1 LKKFSLTIM
10 NNIRRKSTMS
20 ISEDGLRK
28 NQANFASLSP
38 LSFLE
43 RTRKTFPN
51 QIAIEYKEYKLSY
64 KQAGQRCDAL
74 ANLIKNQK
82 FNSGSTIAVMLP
94 NIPVMWECHF
104 GIPMAIGVLN
114 AINTRLDSNTVQFI
128 LEHGEAK
135 LFIYDSEYGPIVE
148 QALENIDNPPTLI
161 EFVDE
166 VAGNKRSNFANKV
179 NCLDYESE
187 IKNFIGTQFE
197 HILPNDEWNSIA
209 LNYTSGTTGN
219 PKGVVYHHRGAYL
232 NAIGNSLTWDLP
244 MHPKYLWTLPMFHCN
259 GWCFPWTITER
270 AGTHVCLRQPAGE
283 LIVEAFQKHNVTH
296 LCGAPI
302 VMQMVA
308 DYLLQNNIALKNN
321 IKMMTAGA
329 PPPEAVLSKM
339 ASCGIEVI
347 HVYGLTE
354 IYGPAVVC
362 AWHPEWNGLDS
373 SEQAK
378 LKARQGVVYSV
389 QENMK
394 IIDTETNQEVPKDGI
409 TLGEVLV
416 KGNITMKGYFKNKK
430 ATDEAFQ
437 SGWFHTGDLGVW
449 YEDGYIQL
457 KDRSKDIIISGGENI
472 SSIEVEDAIYKH
484 PDVVAVAVVAKEDE
498 KWGETPCAFIE
509 LSEGSSVSGIDL
521 KDHCKSLL
529 AGFKVPRY
537 FSFIELPKTST
548 GKIQKFKLREQTK
561 LI

>member
-1 LKKFSLTIM
+1 
-10 NNIRRKSTMS
+10 MS

-51 QIAIEYKEYKLSY
+51 QTAIEYKDYKLSY

-74 ANLIKNQK
+74 ANLIKNQN
-82 FNSGSTIAVMLP
+82 FNSGTTIAVMLP

-104 GIPMAIGVLN
+104 GVPMATGVLN
-114 AINTRLDSNTVQFI
+114 AINTRLDSHTVQFI

-135 LFIYDSEYGPIVE
+135 LFIYDSEYSPIVE
-148 QALENIDNPPTLI
+148 KALVNLKNPPTVI

-179 NCLDYESE
+179 NCLDYETE
-187 IKNFIGTQFE
+187 LKNFIGTTFE
-197 HILPNDEWNSIA
+197 HVLPNDEWNSIA

-283 LIVEAFQKHNVTH
+283 LIVEAFQKHNVSH

-308 DYLLQNNIALKNN
+308 DHLLQNNISLKKN
-321 IKMMTAGA
+321 IRMMTAGA

-362 AWHPEWNGLDS
+362 AWHPEWNELDA
-373 SEQAK
+373 SEQAR

-394 IIDTETNQEVPKDGI
+394 IIDPETNKDVPKDG
-409 TLGEVLV
+409 TSLGEVLI
-416 KGNITMKGYFKNKK
+416 KGNITMKGYYKNKK
-430 ATDEAFQ
+430 ATDEAFEG
-437 SGWFHTGDLGVW
+437 GWFHTGDLGVW

-484 PDVVAVAVVAKEDE
+484 PEVIAVAVVAKEDE

-509 LSEGSSVSGIDL
+509 LSEGSTVSEIDL

-537 FSFIELPKTST
+537 FNFTELPKTST

>member
-1 LKKFSLTIM
+1 M
-10 NNIRRKSTMS
+10 
-20 ISEDGLRK
+20 
-28 NQANFASLSP
+28 
-38 LSFLE
+38 
-43 RTRKTFPN
+43 
-51 QIAIEYKEYKLSY
+51 
-64 KQAGQRCDAL
+64 
-74 ANLIKNQK
+74 
-82 FNSGSTIAVMLP
+82 
-94 NIPVMWECHF
+94 
-104 GIPMAIGVLN
+104 
-114 AINTRLDSNTVQFI
+114 
-128 LEHGEAK
+128 
-135 LFIYDSEYGPIVE
+135 FIYDSEYSQIVE
-148 QALENIDNPPTLI
+148 KAIQDLKTPPLLI
-161 EFVDE
+161 EYVDKI
-166 VAGNKRSNFANKV
+166 AGNQRSSFANKF
-179 NCLDYESE
+179 NCLDYETE
-187 IKNFIGTQFE
+187 LEKFIGFKFD
-197 HILPNDEWNSIA
+197 HVLPTDEWNSIA

-232 NAIGNSLTWDLP
+232 NAIGNTLTWDLP

-283 LIVEAFQKHNVTH
+283 IIVEAFQKHNITH

-308 DYLLQNNIALKNN
+308 DYLLQNKISLKSK

-339 ASCGIEVI
+339 ETCGIDVI

-362 AWHPEWNGLDS
+362 AWHPEWNQYDA

-394 IIDTETNQEVPKDGI
+394 IIDPETKKEVPKDGI
-409 TLGEVLV
+409 SLGEVFIR
-416 KGNITMKGYFKNKK
+416 GNITMKGYLKNKK
-430 ATDEAFQ
+430 ATDEAFED
-437 SGWFHTGDLGVW
+437 GWFHTGDLGVW
-449 YEDGYIQL
+449 YDDGYVQL

-484 PDVVAVAVVAKEDE
+484 PDVIAVAVVAKEDE
-498 KWGETPCAFIE
+498 KWGETPCAFVE
-509 LSEGSSVSGIDL
+509 LSEGSSIGENEL
-521 KDHCKSLL
+521 RDHCKSLL

-537 FSFIELPKTST
+537 FNFVELPKTST
-548 GKIQKFKLREQTK
+548 GKIQKFKLREQAK
-561 LI
+561 LV

>member
-1 LKKFSLTIM
+1 
-10 NNIRRKSTMS
+10 MS

-148 QALENIDNPPTLI
+148 QALEKIDNPPTLI

-166 VAGNKRSNFANKV
+166 VAGNKRSKFANKV

-187 IKNFIGTQFE
+187 IKKFIGTQFE

-308 DYLLQNNIALKNN
+308 DHLLQNNIILKND

-362 AWHPEWNGLDS
+362 AWHPEWNGLDA

-416 KGNITMKGYFKNKK
+416 RGNITMKGYFKNKK

-437 SGWFHTGDLGVW
+437 GGWFHTGDLGVW

-509 LSEGSSVSGIDL
+509 LSEGSTVSEIDL

-537 FSFIELPKTST
+537 FSFTDLPKTST

>member
-1 LKKFSLTIM
+1 
-10 NNIRRKSTMS
+10 MS

-51 QIAIEYKEYKLSY
+51 QTAIEYKDYKLSY

-74 ANLIKNQK
+74 ANLIKNQN
-82 FNSGSTIAVMLP
+82 FNSGTTIAVMLP

-104 GIPMAIGVLN
+104 GVPMATGVLN
-114 AINTRLDSNTVQFI
+114 AINTRLDSHTVQFI

-135 LFIYDSEYGPIVE
+135 LFIYDSEYSPIVE
-148 QALENIDNPPTLI
+148 KALVNLKNPPTVI

-179 NCLDYESE
+179 NCLDYETE
-187 IKNFIGTQFE
+187 LKNFIGTTFE
-197 HILPNDEWNSIA
+197 HVLPNDEWNSIA

-283 LIVEAFQKHNVTH
+283 LIVEAFQKHNVSH

-308 DYLLQNNIALKNN
+308 DHLLQNNISLKKN
-321 IKMMTAGA
+321 IRMMTAGA

-362 AWHPEWNGLDS
+362 AWHPEWNELDA
-373 SEQAK
+373 SEQAR

-394 IIDTETNQEVPKDGI
+394 IIDPETNKDVPKDG
-409 TLGEVLV
+409 TSLGEVLV
-416 KGNITMKGYFKNKK
+416 KGNITMKGYYKNKK
-430 ATDEAFQ
+430 ATDEAFEG
-437 SGWFHTGDLGVW
+437 GWFHTGDLGVW

-484 PDVVAVAVVAKEDE
+484 PEVVAVAVVAKEDE

-509 LSEGSSVSGIDL
+509 LSEGSTVSEIDL
-521 KDHCKSLL
+521 KNHCKSLL

-537 FSFIELPKTST
+537 FNFTELPKTST

>member
-1 LKKFSLTIM
+1 
-10 NNIRRKSTMS
+10 MS

-51 QIAIEYKEYKLSY
+51 QIAIEYKDYKLNY

-74 ANLIKNQK
+74 ANLIKNQN
-82 FNSGSTIAVMLP
+82 FNSGTTIAVMLP

-104 GIPMAIGVLN
+104 GVPMAIGVLN
-114 AINTRLDSNTVQFI
+114 AINTRLDSHTVQFI

-135 LFIYDSEYGPIVE
+135 LFIYDSEYSSIVE
-148 QALENIDNPPTLI
+148 KALENLKNPPTVI

-179 NCLDYESE
+179 NCLDYETE
-187 IKNFIGTQFE
+187 LKNFIGTTFE
-197 HILPNDEWNSIA
+197 HVLPNDEWNSIA

-283 LIVEAFQKHNVTH
+283 LIVEAFQKHNVSH

-308 DYLLQNNIALKNN
+308 DHLLQNNISLNKD

-362 AWHPEWNGLDS
+362 AWHPEWNELNA
-373 SEQAK
+373 SEQAR

-394 IIDTETNQEVPKDGI
+394 IIDPETNKDVPKDG
-409 TLGEVLV
+409 TSLGEVFI
-416 KGNITMKGYFKNKK
+416 KGNITMKGYYKNKK
-430 ATDEAFQ
+430 ATDEAFEG
-437 SGWFHTGDLGVW
+437 GWFHTGDLGVW

-484 PDVVAVAVVAKEDE
+484 PEVVAVAVVAKEDE

-509 LSEGSSVSGIDL
+509 LSDGSTVSEIEL

-537 FSFIELPKTST
+537 FNFIELPKTST

>member
-1 LKKFSLTIM
+1 
-10 NNIRRKSTMS
+10 MS
-20 ISEDGLRK
+20 ICEDGLRK

-38 LSFLE
+38 FSFLE

-148 QALENIDNPPTLI
+148 QALEKIDNPPTLI

-166 VAGNKRSNFANKV
+166 VAGNKRSKFANKV

-187 IKNFIGTQFE
+187 IKKFIGTQFE

-308 DYLLQNNIALKNN
+308 DHLLQNNITLKND

-362 AWHPEWNGLDS
+362 AWHPEWNGLDA

-437 SGWFHTGDLGVW
+437 GGWFHTGDLGVW

-509 LSEGSSVSGIDL
+509 LSEGSTVSEIDL

-537 FSFIELPKTST
+537 FNFTELPKTST

>member
-1 LKKFSLTIM
+1 
-10 NNIRRKSTMS
+10 MS
-20 ISEDGLRK
+20 ITEDGLRK

-51 QIAIEYKEYKLSY
+51 QIAIEYKDYNLNYNE
-64 KQAGQRCDAL
+64 AGNRCDAL
-74 ANLIKNQK
+74 ANLIKNYV

-104 GIPMAIGVLN
+104 GIPMAVGVLN
-114 AINTRLDSNTVQFI
+114 AINTRLDSHTVRFI

-135 LFIYDSEYGPIVE
+135 LFIYDSEYSLIVE
-148 QALENIDNPPTLI
+148 KALENFNNPPTLI
-161 EFVDE
+161 EFVDK

-179 NCLDYESE
+179 NCLDYETE
-187 IKNFIGTQFE
+187 LKKFTGTKFD
-197 HILPNDEWNSIA
+197 HILPNDEWDSIA

-308 DYLLQNNIALKNN
+308 DHLLQNNISLKTDV
-321 IKMMTAGA
+321 KMMTAGA

-362 AWHPEWNGLDS
+362 AWHPEWNELDS

-409 TLGEVLV
+409 SLGEVLV

-430 ATDEAFQ
+430 ATDEAFDG
-437 SGWFHTGDLGVW
+437 GWFHTGDLGVW

-484 PDVVAVAVVAKEDE
+484 PDVVACAVVAKVDE

-509 LSEGSSVSGIDL
+509 LSEGSSISEIEL

-537 FSFIELPKTST
+537 FTFIELPKTST

>member
-1 LKKFSLTIM
+1 
-10 NNIRRKSTMS
+10 MS

-148 QALENIDNPPTLI
+148 QALEKIDNPPTLI

-166 VAGNKRSNFANKV
+166 VAGNKRSKFANKV

-187 IKNFIGTQFE
+187 IKKFIGTQFE

-308 DYLLQNNIALKNN
+308 DHLLQNNITLKND

-362 AWHPEWNGLDS
+362 AWHPEWNELDS
-373 SEQAK
+373 SEQAR

-394 IIDTETNQEVPKDGI
+394 IINTDTNQDVPKDGI
-409 TLGEVLV
+409 SLGEVLV

-437 SGWFHTGDLGVW
+437 GGWFHTGDLGVW

-484 PDVVAVAVVAKEDE
+484 PEVVAVAVVAKEDE

-509 LSEGSSVSGIDL
+509 LSEGSTVSEIDL

>member
-1 LKKFSLTIM
+1 
-10 NNIRRKSTMS
+10 MS

-51 QIAIEYKEYKLSY
+51 QTAIEYKDYKLSY

-74 ANLIKNQK
+74 ANLIKNQN

-104 GIPMAIGVLN
+104 GVPMATGVLN
-114 AINTRLDSNTVQFI
+114 AINTRLDSHTVQFI

-135 LFIYDSEYGPIVE
+135 LFIYDSEYSPIVE
-148 QALENIDNPPTLI
+148 KALVNLKNPPTVI

-179 NCLDYESE
+179 NCLDYETE
-187 IKNFIGTQFE
+187 LKNLIGTTFE
-197 HILPNDEWNSIA
+197 HVLPNDEWDSIA

-283 LIVEAFQKHNVTH
+283 LIVEAFQKHNVSH

-308 DYLLQNNIALKNN
+308 DHLLQNNISLKKN
-321 IKMMTAGA
+321 IRMMTAGA

-339 ASCGIEVI
+339 SSCGIEVI

-362 AWHPEWNGLDS
+362 AWHPEWNELDA
-373 SEQAK
+373 SEQAR

-394 IIDTETNQEVPKDGI
+394 IIDQETNKDVPKDG
-409 TLGEVLV
+409 TSLGEVLI
-416 KGNITMKGYFKNKK
+416 KGNITMKGYYKNKK
-430 ATDEAFQ
+430 ATDEAFEG
-437 SGWFHTGDLGVW
+437 GWFHTGDLGVW

-484 PDVVAVAVVAKEDE
+484 PEVVAVAVVAKEDE

-509 LSEGSSVSGIDL
+509 LSEGSTVSEIDL
-521 KDHCKSLL
+521 KNHCKSLL

-537 FSFIELPKTST
+537 FNFTELPKTST

>member
-1 LKKFSLTIM
+1 
-10 NNIRRKSTMS
+10 MS

-51 QIAIEYKEYKLSY
+51 QTAIEYKDYKLSY

-104 GIPMAIGVLN
+104 GVPMAIGVLN
-114 AINTRLDSNTVQFI
+114 AINTRLDSHTVQFI

-135 LFIYDSEYGPIVE
+135 LFIYDSEYSPIVE
-148 QALENIDNPPTLI
+148 KALENLKNPPTVI

-179 NCLDYESE
+179 NCLDYETE
-187 IKNFIGTQFE
+187 LKNFIGTTFE
-197 HILPNDEWNSIA
+197 HVLPNDEWNSIA

-308 DYLLQNNIALKNN
+308 DHLLQNKISLEKD
-321 IKMMTAGA
+321 IRMMTAGA

-362 AWHPEWNGLDS
+362 AWHPEWNELDS
-373 SEQAK
+373 SEQAR

-437 SGWFHTGDLGVW
+437 GGWFHTGDLGVW

-484 PDVVAVAVVAKEDE
+484 PEVVAVAVVAKEDE

-509 LSEGSSVSGIDL
+509 LSEGSTVSEIDL

-537 FSFIELPKTST
+537 FSFTDLPKTST

>member
-1 LKKFSLTIM
+1 
-10 NNIRRKSTMS
+10 MS
-20 ISEDGLRK
+20 EIENGLSK
-28 NQANFASLSP
+28 NKANYASLSP

-51 QIAIEYKEYKLSY
+51 QIAIEYKDYKLTY
-64 KQAGQRCDAL
+64 QQAGKRCDAL
-74 ANLIKNQK
+74 AEFVRNKNYAE
-82 FNSGSTIAVMLP
+82 GSVIAVMLP

-104 GIPMAIGVLN
+104 GIPMATGVLN
-114 AINTRLDSNTVQFI
+114 AINTRLDSFTVRFI
-128 LEHGEAK
+128 LEHGESK
-135 LFIYDSEYGPIVE
+135 MFIYDSEYSQIVE
-148 QALENIDNPPTLI
+148 KAVDNLKNPPLLI
-161 EFVDE
+161 EYVDKI
-166 VAGNKRSNFANKV
+166 AGNQRSGFAKKF
-179 NCLDYESE
+179 NCLDYETE
-187 IKNFIGTQFE
+187 LEKFIGSKFE
-197 HILPNDEWNSIA
+197 HVLPTDEWNSIA

-232 NAIGNSLTWDLP
+232 NAIGNTLTWDLP

-283 LIVEAFQKHNVTH
+283 LIVEACQRHNITH

-308 DYLLQNNIALKNN
+308 DYLLQNKISLKSK

-339 ASCGIEVI
+339 ETCGIDVI

-362 AWHPEWNGLDS
+362 AWHPEWNQYDT

-394 IIDTETNQEVPKDGI
+394 IVDPETKKEVPKNG
-409 TLGEVLV
+409 TSLGEVFIR
-416 KGNITMKGYFKNKK
+416 GNITMKGYLKNKK
-430 ATDEAFQ
+430 ATDEAFED
-437 SGWFHTGDLGVW
+437 GWFHTGDLGVW
-449 YEDGYIQL
+449 YDDGYIQL

-484 PDVVAVAVVAKEDE
+484 PDVIAVAVVAKEDE
-498 KWGETPCAFIE
+498 KWGETPCAFVE
-509 LSEGSSVSGIDL
+509 LSEGSSIGENEL
-521 KDHCKSLL
+521 RDHCKSLL

-537 FSFIELPKTST
+537 FNFVELPKTST
-548 GKIQKFKLREQTK
+548 GKIQKFKLREQAN
-561 LI
+561 LM

>member
-1 LKKFSLTIM
+1 
-10 NNIRRKSTMS
+10 MS

-51 QIAIEYKEYKLSY
+51 QIAIEYKDYKLSY
-64 KQAGQRCDAL
+64 EQAGQRCDAL

-135 LFIYDSEYGPIVE
+135 LFIYDSEYAPIVE
-148 QALENIDNPPTLI
+148 QALEKIDNPPTLI

-166 VAGNKRSNFANKV
+166 VAGNKRSKFANKV

-187 IKNFIGTQFE
+187 IKKFIGTQFE

-283 LIVEAFQKHNVTH
+283 LIVEAFQKYNVTH

-308 DYLLQNNIALKNN
+308 DHLLQNNITLKND

-362 AWHPEWNGLDS
+362 AWHPEWNGLDA

-416 KGNITMKGYFKNKK
+416 KGNITMKGYLKNKK

-437 SGWFHTGDLGVW
+437 GGWFHTGDLGVW

-509 LSEGSSVSGIDL
+509 LSEGSTVSEIDL

>member
-1 LKKFSLTIM
+1 
-10 NNIRRKSTMS
+10 MS

-51 QIAIEYKEYKLSY
+51 QIAIEYKDYKLSY
-64 KQAGQRCDAL
+64 KQASERCDAL
-74 ANLIKNQK
+74 ANLIKNQS

-104 GIPMAIGVLN
+104 GIPKAFGVLN
-114 AINTRLDSNTVQFI
+114 AINTRLDSHTVQFI

-135 LFIYDSEYGPIVE
+135 LFIYDSEYSLIIE
-148 QALENIDNPPTLI
+148 KALEKLENPPVLI

-179 NCLDYESE
+179 NCLDYETE
-187 IKNFIGTQFE
+187 LKKFVGTEFE
-197 HILPNDEWNSIA
+197 HVLPNDEWNSIA

-308 DYLLQNNIALKNN
+308 DHLLQNNISLKTD

-339 ASCGIEVI
+339 VSCGIEVI

-362 AWHPEWNGLDS
+362 AWHPEWNELDA
-373 SEQAK
+373 SEQAR

-394 IIDTETNQEVPKDGI
+394 IIDTETNQVVPKDGVS
-409 TLGEVLV
+409 LGEVLV
-416 KGNITMKGYFKNKK
+416 RGNITMKGYFKNKK
-430 ATDEAFQ
+430 ATDEAFEG
-437 SGWFHTGDLGVW
+437 GWFHTGDLGVW

-509 LSEGSSVSGIDL
+509 LSEGSSISEIDL

-537 FSFIELPKTST
+537 FSFTELPKTST
-548 GKIQKFKLREQTK
+548 GKIQKFRLREQTK

>member
-1 LKKFSLTIM
+1 
-10 NNIRRKSTMS
+10 MS
-20 ISEDGLRK
+20 ISEDGLSK

-51 QIAIEYKEYKLSY
+51 QIAIEYKDYKLTY
-64 KQAGQRCDAL
+64 KQAGARCDAL
-74 ANLIKNQK
+74 AQLIKSKNIDP
-82 FNSGSTIAVMLP
+82 GSTIAVMLP

-104 GIPMAIGVLN
+104 GIPMALGVMN
-114 AINTRLDSNTVQFI
+114 AINTRLDSLTVKFI
-128 LEHGEAK
+128 LEHGEAE
-135 LFIYDSEYGPIVE
+135 LFIYDSEYSTIVE
-148 QALENIDNPPTLI
+148 KALGNATNPPTLI

-166 VAGNKRSNFANKV
+166 IAGNKRSDFAEKSNS
-179 NCLDYESE
+179 LDYETE
-187 IKNFIGTQFE
+187 LNNFIGIKFE
-197 HILPNDEWNSIA
+197 HVLPADEWNSIA

-283 LIVEAFQKHNVTH
+283 FIVEAFQKHNVTH

-302 VMQMVA
+302 VMQMIA
-308 DYLLQNNIALKNN
+308 DHLIQNSISLKTDV
-321 IKMMTAGA
+321 KMMTAGA

-362 AWHPEWNGLDS
+362 AWHAEWNELDA

-394 IIDTETNQEVPKDGI
+394 IMDTETNELVPKDGA

-430 ATDEAFQ
+430 ATDEAFKG
-437 SGWFHTGDLGVW
+437 GWFHTGDLGVW

-472 SSIEVEDAIYKH
+472 SSIEVEDVIYKH

-498 KWGETPCAFIE
+498 KWGETPCAFVE
-509 LSEGSSVSGIDL
+509 LSEGSSIGEKDL

-537 FSFIELPKTST
+537 FSFTELPKTST
-548 GKIQKFKLREQTK
+548 GKIQKFKLRDQTK
-561 LI
+561 LL

>member
-1 LKKFSLTIM
+1 
-10 NNIRRKSTMS
+10 MS

-51 QIAIEYKEYKLSY
+51 QTAIEYKDYKLSY

-74 ANLIKNQK
+74 ANLIKNQN

-104 GIPMAIGVLN
+104 GVPMAIGVLN
-114 AINTRLDSNTVQFI
+114 AINTRLDSHTVQFI

-135 LFIYDSEYGPIVE
+135 LFIYDSEYSPIVE
-148 QALENIDNPPTLI
+148 KVFENLKNPPTLI

-166 VAGNKRSNFANKV
+166 IAGNKRSNFANKV
-179 NCLDYESE
+179 NCLDYETE
-187 IKNFIGTQFE
+187 LKNFIGTTFE
-197 HILPNDEWNSIA
+197 HVLPNDEWNSIA

-308 DYLLQNNIALKNN
+308 DHLLQNKISLEKD
-321 IKMMTAGA
+321 IRMMTAGA

-362 AWHPEWNGLDS
+362 AWHPEWNELDS
-373 SEQAK
+373 SEKAR

-394 IIDTETNQEVPKDGI
+394 IIEPETNKDVPKDG
-409 TLGEVLV
+409 TSLGEVLI
-416 KGNITMKGYFKNKK
+416 KGNITMKGYYKNKK
-430 ATDEAFQ
+430 ATDEAFEG
-437 SGWFHTGDLGVW
+437 GWFHTGDLGVW

-484 PDVVAVAVVAKEDE
+484 PEVIAVAVVAKEDE

-509 LSEGSSVSGIDL
+509 LSEGSTVSEIDL

-537 FSFIELPKTST
+537 FKFTELPKTST

>member
-1 LKKFSLTIM
+1 
-10 NNIRRKSTMS
+10 MS
-20 ISEDGLRK
+20 ITEDGLRK

-51 QIAIEYKEYKLSY
+51 QIAIEYKDYNLNYNE
-64 KQAGQRCDAL
+64 AGKRCDAL
-74 ANLIKNQK
+74 ANLIKNYD

-104 GIPMAIGVLN
+104 GIPMAVGVLN
-114 AINTRLDSNTVQFI
+114 AINTRLDSHTVRFI

-135 LFIYDSEYGPIVE
+135 LFIYDSEYSLIIE
-148 QALENIDNPPTLI
+148 KALENFNNPPILI
-161 EFVDE
+161 EFVDK

-179 NCLDYESE
+179 NCFDYETE
-187 IKNFIGTQFE
+187 LKKFTGTKFD
-197 HILPNDEWNSIA
+197 HILPIDEWDSIA

-308 DYLLQNNIALKNN
+308 DHLLQNNISLKTDV
-321 IKMMTAGA
+321 KMMTAGA

-362 AWHPEWNGLDS
+362 AWHPEWNDLDS

-409 TLGEVLV
+409 SLGEVLV

-430 ATDEAFQ
+430 ATDEAFDG
-437 SGWFHTGDLGVW
+437 GWFHTGDLGVW

-484 PDVVAVAVVAKEDE
+484 PDVVACAVVAKEDE

-509 LSEGSSVSGIDL
+509 LSEGSSISEIEL

-537 FSFIELPKTST
+537 FTFIELPKTST

>member
-1 LKKFSLTIM
+1 
-10 NNIRRKSTMS
+10 MS

-148 QALENIDNPPTLI
+148 QALEKIDNPPTLI

-166 VAGNKRSNFANKV
+166 VAGNKRSKFANKV

-187 IKNFIGTQFE
+187 IKKFIGTQFE

-308 DYLLQNNIALKNN
+308 DHLLQNNITLKND

-362 AWHPEWNGLDS
+362 AWHPEWNGLDT

-416 KGNITMKGYFKNKK
+416 RGNITMKGYFKNKK

-437 SGWFHTGDLGVW
+437 GGWFHTGDLGVW

-509 LSEGSSVSGIDL
+509 LSEGSTVSEIDL

-537 FSFIELPKTST
+537 FSFTDLPKTST

>member
-1 LKKFSLTIM
+1 
-10 NNIRRKSTMS
+10 MS

-187 IKNFIGTQFE
+187 INKFIGTQFE

-308 DYLLQNNIALKNN
+308 DHLLQNNITLKND

-362 AWHPEWNGLDS
+362 AWHPEWNGLDA

-437 SGWFHTGDLGVW
+437 GGWFHTGDLGVW

-509 LSEGSSVSGIDL
+509 LSEGSTVSEIDL

-561 LI
+561 LL

>member
-1 LKKFSLTIM
+1 
-10 NNIRRKSTMS
+10 MS
-20 ISEDGLRK
+20 IFEDGLNK
-28 NQANFASLSP
+28 NQANYAPLSP

-43 RTRKTFPN
+43 RTRNTFPN
-51 QIAIEYKEYKLSY
+51 HIAVEYKDYKINY
-64 KQAGQRCDAL
+64 KEAGARCDAL
-74 ANLIKNQK
+74 AHFIRNKQLIH
-82 FNSGSTIAVMLP
+82 GSVTAVMLP
-94 NIPVMWECHF
+94 NIPTMWECHY
-104 GIPMAIGVLN
+104 GIPMASSIIN
-114 AINTRLDSNTVQFI
+114 AINTRLDSHTVNFI
-128 LEHGEAK
+128 LGHGEAQI
-135 LFIYDSEYGPIVE
+135 FIFDSEYSQIVE
-148 QALENIDNPPTLI
+148 KALDGMLNPPILV
-161 EFVDE
+161 EFVDHL
-166 VAGNKRSNFANKV
+166 VGNKRSKFANKI
-179 NCLDYESE
+179 NCLDYETE
-187 IKNFIGTQFE
+187 INNYLGVRFE
-197 HILPNDEWNSIA
+197 HKLPDDEWDSIA

-232 NAIGNSLTWDLP
+232 NAIGNTLTWDLP
-244 MHPKYLWTLPMFHCN
+244 MHSKYLWTLPMFHCN

-270 AGTHVCLRQPAGE
+270 AGTHVCLRQPAGD
-283 LIVEAFQKHNVTH
+283 LIVDAFQKHKITH

-308 DYLLQNNIALKNN
+308 DHLLKNNISLETN

-339 ASCGIEVI
+339 ASCGVEVI

-362 AWHPEWNGLDS
+362 AWHPEWSNLDS

-394 IIDTETNQEVPKDGI
+394 IINTETNEEVSKDGI
-409 TLGEVLV
+409 ELGEVLIR
-416 KGNITMKGYFKNKK
+416 GNITMKGYLKNQK
-430 ATDEAFQ
+430 ATDEAFKD
-437 SGWFHTGDLGVW
+437 GWFHTGDLGVW

-472 SSIEVEDAIYKH
+472 SSIEIEDALYKH
-484 PDVVAVAVVAKEDE
+484 PDIVAVAVVAKEDT
-498 KWGETPCAFIE
+498 KWGETPCAFVE
-509 LSEGSSVSGIDL
+509 LIKGSSANEVDL
-521 KDHCKSLL
+521 KNHCKSLL

-548 GKIQKFKLREQTK
+548 GKIQKFKLREEAK

>member
-1 LKKFSLTIM
+1 
-10 NNIRRKSTMS
+10 MS

-51 QIAIEYKEYKLSY
+51 QTAIEYKDYKLSY

-74 ANLIKNQK
+74 ANLIKNQN

-104 GIPMAIGVLN
+104 GVPMAIGVLN
-114 AINTRLDSNTVQFI
+114 AINTRLDSHTVQFI

-135 LFIYDSEYGPIVE
+135 LFIYDSEYSPIVE
-148 QALENIDNPPTLI
+148 KALVNLKNPPTVI

-179 NCLDYESE
+179 NCLDYETE
-187 IKNFIGTQFE
+187 LKNFIGTTFE
-197 HILPNDEWNSIA
+197 HVLPNDEWNSIA

-283 LIVEAFQKHNVTH
+283 LIVEAFQKHNVSH

-308 DYLLQNNIALKNN
+308 DHLLQNNISLKKN
-321 IKMMTAGA
+321 IRMMTAGA

-362 AWHPEWNGLDS
+362 AWHPEWNELDA
-373 SEQAK
+373 SEQAR

-394 IIDTETNQEVPKDGI
+394 IIDQETNKDVPKDG
-409 TLGEVLV
+409 TSLGEVLI
-416 KGNITMKGYFKNKK
+416 KGNITMKGYYKNKK
-430 ATDEAFQ
+430 ATDEAFEG
-437 SGWFHTGDLGVW
+437 GWFHTGDLGVW

-484 PDVVAVAVVAKEDE
+484 PEVVAVAVVAKEDE

-509 LSEGSSVSGIDL
+509 LSEGSTVSEIDL
-521 KDHCKSLL
+521 KNHCKSLL

-537 FSFIELPKTST
+537 FNFTELPKTST

>member
-1 LKKFSLTIM
+1 
-10 NNIRRKSTMS
+10 MS

-148 QALENIDNPPTLI
+148 QALEKIDNPPTLI

-166 VAGNKRSNFANKV
+166 VAGNKRSKFANKV

-187 IKNFIGTQFE
+187 IKKFIGTQFE

-244 MHPKYLWTLPMFHCN
+244 MYPKYLWTLPMFHCN

-308 DYLLQNNIALKNN
+308 DHLLQNNITLKND

-362 AWHPEWNGLDS
+362 AWHPEWNGLDA

-437 SGWFHTGDLGVW
+437 GGWFHTGDLGVW

-509 LSEGSSVSGIDL
+509 LSEGSTVSEIDL

-537 FSFIELPKTST
+537 FSFTDLPKTST

>member
-1 LKKFSLTIM
+1 
-10 NNIRRKSTMS
+10 MS

-148 QALENIDNPPTLI
+148 KALEKIDNPPTLI

-166 VAGNKRSNFANKV
+166 VAGNKRSKFANKV

-187 IKNFIGTQFE
+187 IKKFIGTQFE

-308 DYLLQNNIALKNN
+308 DHLLQNNITLKND

-362 AWHPEWNGLDS
+362 AWHPEWNGLDA

-437 SGWFHTGDLGVW
+437 GGWFHTGDLGVW

-509 LSEGSSVSGIDL
+509 LSEGSSVNGIDL
-521 KDHCKSLL
+521 KDHCKTLL

-537 FSFIELPKTST
+537 FSFTDLPKTST

>member
-1 LKKFSLTIM
+1 
-10 NNIRRKSTMS
+10 MS

-43 RTRKTFPN
+43 RTRKTYPN
-51 QIAIEYKEYKLSY
+51 QTAIEYKDYKLSY

-74 ANLIKNQK
+74 ANLIKNQN
-82 FNSGSTIAVMLP
+82 FNSGTTIAVMLP

-104 GIPMAIGVLN
+104 GVPMATGVLN
-114 AINTRLDSNTVQFI
+114 AINTRLDSHTVQFI
-128 LEHGEAK
+128 LEHGDAK
-135 LFIYDSEYGPIVE
+135 LFIYDSEYSLIVE
-148 QALENIDNPPTLI
+148 KALVNLKNPPTVI

-179 NCLDYESE
+179 NCLDYETE
-187 IKNFIGTQFE
+187 LKNFTGTAFE
-197 HILPNDEWNSIA
+197 HVLPNDEWNSIA

-270 AGTHVCLRQPAGE
+270 AGTHVCLRQPAGD
-283 LIVEAFQKHNVTH
+283 LIVEAFQKHNVSH

-308 DYLLQNNIALKNN
+308 DHLLQNNISLKKN
-321 IKMMTAGA
+321 IRMMTAGA

-362 AWHPEWNGLDS
+362 AWHPEWNELDE
-373 SEQAK
+373 SEQAR

-394 IIDTETNQEVPKDGI
+394 IIDPETNKVVLKDG
-409 TLGEVLV
+409 TSLGEVLI
-416 KGNITMKGYFKNKK
+416 KGNITMKGYYKNKK
-430 ATDEAFQ
+430 ATDEAFEG
-437 SGWFHTGDLGVW
+437 GWFHTGDLGVW

-484 PDVVAVAVVAKEDE
+484 PEVVAVAVVAKEDE

-509 LSEGSSVSGIDL
+509 LSDGSTVSEMEL

-537 FSFIELPKTST
+537 FNFIELPKTST
-548 GKIQKFKLREQTK
+548 GKIQKFKLREQAK

>member
-1 LKKFSLTIM
+1 
-10 NNIRRKSTMS
+10 MS

-51 QIAIEYKEYKLSY
+51 QTAIEYKDYKLSY

-74 ANLIKNQK
+74 ANLIKNQN
-82 FNSGSTIAVMLP
+82 FNSGTTIAVMLP

-104 GIPMAIGVLN
+104 GVPMATGVLN
-114 AINTRLDSNTVQFI
+114 AINTRLDSHTVQFI

-135 LFIYDSEYGPIVE
+135 LFIYDSEYSPIVE
-148 QALENIDNPPTLI
+148 KALVNLKNPPTVI

-179 NCLDYESE
+179 NCLDYETE
-187 IKNFIGTQFE
+187 LKNFIGTTFE
-197 HILPNDEWNSIA
+197 HVLPNDEWNSIA

-308 DYLLQNNIALKNN
+308 DHLLQNNISLNKD

-362 AWHPEWNGLDS
+362 AWHPEWNELDS
-373 SEQAK
+373 SEQAR

-416 KGNITMKGYFKNKK
+416 RGNITMKGYFKNKK

-437 SGWFHTGDLGVW
+437 GGWFHTGDLGVW

-509 LSEGSSVSGIDL
+509 LSEGSTVSEIDL

-537 FSFIELPKTST
+537 FNFTELPKTST

>member
-1 LKKFSLTIM
+1 
-10 NNIRRKSTMS
+10 MS

-51 QIAIEYKEYKLSY
+51 QTAIEYKDYKLSY

-74 ANLIKNQK
+74 ANLIKNQN
-82 FNSGSTIAVMLP
+82 FNSGTTIAVMLP

-104 GIPMAIGVLN
+104 GVPMATGVLN
-114 AINTRLDSNTVQFI
+114 AINTRLDSHTVQFI

-135 LFIYDSEYGPIVE
+135 LFIYDSEYSPIVE
-148 QALENIDNPPTLI
+148 KALVNLKNPPTVI

-179 NCLDYESE
+179 NCLDYETE
-187 IKNFIGTQFE
+187 LKNFIGTTFE
-197 HILPNDEWNSIA
+197 HVLPNDEWNSIA

-283 LIVEAFQKHNVTH
+283 LIVEAFQKHNVSH

-308 DYLLQNNIALKNN
+308 DHLLQNNISLKKN
-321 IKMMTAGA
+321 IRMMTAGA

-362 AWHPEWNGLDS
+362 AWHPEWNELDA
-373 SEQAK
+373 SEQAR

-394 IIDTETNQEVPKDGI
+394 IIDQETNKDVPKDGKS
-409 TLGEVLV
+409 LGEVLI
-416 KGNITMKGYFKNKK
+416 KGNITMKGYYKNKK
-430 ATDEAFQ
+430 ATDEAFEG
-437 SGWFHTGDLGVW
+437 GWFHTGDLGVW

-484 PDVVAVAVVAKEDE
+484 PEVVAVAVVAKEDE

-509 LSEGSSVSGIDL
+509 LSEGSTVSEIDL
-521 KDHCKSLL
+521 KNHCKSLL

-537 FSFIELPKTST
+537 FNFTELPKTST

>member
-1 LKKFSLTIM
+1 MT
-10 NNIRRKSTMS
+10 

-51 QIAIEYKEYKLSY
+51 QTAIEYKDYKLSY

-74 ANLIKNQK
+74 ANLIKNQN

-104 GIPMAIGVLN
+104 GVPMAIGVLN
-114 AINTRLDSNTVQFI
+114 AINTRLDSHTVQFI

-135 LFIYDSEYGPIVE
+135 LFIYDSEYSSIVE
-148 QALENIDNPPTLI
+148 KALENLKNPPTVI

-179 NCLDYESE
+179 NCLDYETE
-187 IKNFIGTQFE
+187 LKNFIGTTFD
-197 HILPNDEWNSIA
+197 HVLPNDEWNSIA

-283 LIVEAFQKHNVTH
+283 LIVEAFQKHNVSH

-308 DYLLQNNIALKNN
+308 DHLLQNNISLNKD

-362 AWHPEWNGLDS
+362 AWHPEWNELDS
-373 SEQAK
+373 SEQAR

-416 KGNITMKGYFKNKK
+416 RGNITMKGYFKNKK
-430 ATDEAFQ
+430 ATNEAFQ
-437 SGWFHTGDLGVW
+437 GGWFHTGDLGVW

-484 PDVVAVAVVAKEDE
+484 PEVVAVAVVAKEDE

-509 LSEGSSVSGIDL
+509 LSEGSSISEIDL
-521 KDHCKSLL
+521 KNHCKSLL

-537 FSFIELPKTST
+537 FSFTDLPKTST

>member
-1 LKKFSLTIM
+1 
-10 NNIRRKSTMS
+10 MS

-148 QALENIDNPPTLI
+148 QALEKIDNPPTLI

-166 VAGNKRSNFANKV
+166 VAGNKRSKFANKV

-187 IKNFIGTQFE
+187 IKKFIGTQFE

-308 DYLLQNNIALKNN
+308 DHLLQNNIPLKND

-362 AWHPEWNGLDS
+362 AWHPEWNGLDA

-437 SGWFHTGDLGVW
+437 GGWFHTGDLGVW

-509 LSEGSSVSGIDL
+509 LSEGSTVSEIDL

-537 FSFIELPKTST
+537 FSFTDLPKTST

>member
-1 LKKFSLTIM
+1 
-10 NNIRRKSTMS
+10 MS

-148 QALENIDNPPTLI
+148 QALEKIDNPPTLI

-166 VAGNKRSNFANKV
+166 VAGNKRSKFANKV

-187 IKNFIGTQFE
+187 IKKFIGTQFE

-308 DYLLQNNIALKNN
+308 DHLLQNNIILKND

-362 AWHPEWNGLDS
+362 AWHPEWNGLDA

-437 SGWFHTGDLGVW
+437 GGWFHTGDLGVW

-484 PDVVAVAVVAKEDE
+484 PEVVAVAVVAKEDE

-509 LSEGSSVSGIDL
+509 LSEGSTVSEIDL

-537 FSFIELPKTST
+537 FSFTDLPKTST

>member
-1 LKKFSLTIM
+1 
-10 NNIRRKSTMS
+10 MS

-161 EFVDE
+161 EFVDK

-187 IKNFIGTQFE
+187 IKKFIGTQFE

-308 DYLLQNNIALKNN
+308 DHLLQNNIILKND

-362 AWHPEWNGLDS
+362 AWHPEWNGLDA

-437 SGWFHTGDLGVW
+437 GGWFHTGDLGVW

-509 LSEGSSVSGIDL
+509 LSEGSTVSEIDL

-537 FSFIELPKTST
+537 FSFTDLPKTST

>member
-1 LKKFSLTIM
+1 
-10 NNIRRKSTMS
+10 MS

-51 QIAIEYKEYKLSY
+51 QTAIEYKDYKLSY

-74 ANLIKNQK
+74 ANLIKNQN
-82 FNSGSTIAVMLP
+82 FNSESTIAVMLP

-104 GIPMAIGVLN
+104 GVPMATGVLN
-114 AINTRLDSNTVQFI
+114 AINTRLDSHTVQFI

-135 LFIYDSEYGPIVE
+135 LFIYDSEYSSVVE
-148 QALENIDNPPTLI
+148 KALENLKNPPTVI

-179 NCLDYESE
+179 NCLDYETE
-187 IKNFIGTQFE
+187 LKNFIGTTFE
-197 HILPNDEWNSIA
+197 HVLPNDEWNSIA

-283 LIVEAFQKHNVTH
+283 LIVEAFQKHNVSH

-308 DYLLQNNIALKNN
+308 DYLLQNNISLKKN
-321 IKMMTAGA
+321 IRMMTAGA

-362 AWHPEWNGLDS
+362 AWHPEWNELDA
-373 SEQAK
+373 SEQAR

-394 IIDTETNQEVPKDGI
+394 IIDQETNKDVPKDG
-409 TLGEVLV
+409 TSLGEVLI
-416 KGNITMKGYFKNKK
+416 KGNITMKGYYKNKK
-430 ATDEAFQ
+430 ATDEAFEG
-437 SGWFHTGDLGVW
+437 GWFHTGDLGVW

-484 PDVVAVAVVAKEDE
+484 PEVVAVAVVAKEDE

-509 LSEGSSVSGIDL
+509 LSEGSTVSEIDL
-521 KDHCKSLL
+521 KNHCKSLL

-537 FSFIELPKTST
+537 FNFTELPKTST